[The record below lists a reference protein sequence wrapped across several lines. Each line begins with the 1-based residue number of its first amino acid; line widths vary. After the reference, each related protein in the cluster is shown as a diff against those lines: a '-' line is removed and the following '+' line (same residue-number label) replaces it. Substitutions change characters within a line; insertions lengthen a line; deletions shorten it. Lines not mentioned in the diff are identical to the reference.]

1 MSVFLQCQ
9 KPVKNLISV
18 EKKSFY
24 AQEQERKDVQQKRS
38 DFLAS
43 IETISPQDMIFIDE
57 SGANL
62 AMATNYARAEGG
74 QRVKAPKPFN
84 IGISF
89 SMIGAISLLGILA
102 IMYIESA
109 VDTNIFSVFVKKLLL
124 SKLKPGQFVIFD
136 NVKFHKAKEI
146 KDLIESRG
154 AKVVFLPPYSPD
166 LSPIEKMWSKIKE
179 TLKKAMPRTAA
190 QFHDAL
196 IRSLFNVC
204 DEDFEEWYDCCG
216 YSLEM

>member
-1 MSVFLQCQ
+1 
-9 KPVKNLISV
+9 
-18 EKKSFY
+18 
-24 AQEQERKDVQQKRS
+24 VQQKRY
-38 DFLAS
+38 DVLAS
-43 IETISPQDMIFIDE
+43 VESISPHDMIFIDE

-62 AMATNYARAEGG
+62 AMTTNYGRAESG

-84 IGISF
+84 IGMNF
-89 SMIGAISLLGILA
+89 SVIGAISLLGILA
-102 IMYIESA
+102 MMYIETA
-109 VDTNIFSVFVKKLLL
+109 VDTNIFSVFIKKLLL

-179 TLKKAMPRTAA
+179 TLKKIMPKTAP

-196 IRSLFNVC
+196 VKSLCNVN
-204 DEDFEEWYDCCG
+204 DDDFEEWYDCCG

>member
-1 MSVFLQCQ
+1 M
-9 KPVKNLISV
+9 
-18 EKKSFY
+18 
-24 AQEQERKDVQQKRS
+24 DVQQKRS

-43 IETISPQDMIFIDE
+43 VENISPHDMIFIDE

-62 AMATNYARAEGG
+62 AMTTNYGRAEGG

-84 IGISF
+84 IGMNF
-89 SMIGAISLLGILA
+89 SVIGAISLLGIIA

-166 LSPIEKMWSKIKE
+166 LSPIEKMWAKIKE
-179 TLKKAMPRTAA
+179 TLKKMMPRTEP

-196 IRSLFNVC
+196 VKSLFNVS
-204 DEDFEEWYDCCG
+204 DDDFEEWYDCCG
-216 YSLEM
+216 YSLGM